1 MSADIGY
8 IQVKISELNDKNEQL
23 EKQIDE
29 LNRKISKI
37 EESAKN
43 TVINLEDIKT
53 ALYKITDLNQFKR
66 DLINAYKQEMHEKM
80 FPSINDYINTQ
91 IQTLF
96 NKSDFKTAAEQIA
109 KVNQENMNNTMEK
122 FEKIQLIRYGQI
134 IDAIK
139 LINEK
144 GNFGAEFQY
153 RKIKL

>member
-23 EKQIDE
+23 EKQLDE
-29 LNRKISKI
+29 INLKLSKLETNI
-37 EESAKN
+37 KN
-43 TVINLEDIKT
+43 TVININEIKT
-53 ALYKITDLNQFKR
+53 ALIDITDLNLFKQNVIKS
-66 DLINAYKQEMHEKM
+66 LKQEMQEKTM
-80 FPSINDYINTQ
+80 PNINEYINRQ

-96 NKSDFKTAAEQIA
+96 NKSDFKTAAEEIA
-109 KVNQENMNNTMEK
+109 KVNQVAMTNTMEK

-139 LINEK
+139 MINEK
-144 GNFGAEFQY
+144 GNFGADFEY